1 MTYHM
6 PASHTIVLTLVLVA
20 AFVIFF
26 SWCLYNSCSRA
37 VDAEFAELQE
47 RQARAAPA

>member
-6 PASHTIVLTLVLVA
+6 PASHAIVLTLVLVA
-20 AFVIFF
+20 TFAIFF
-26 SWCLYNSCSRA
+26 SWCLYSSCSRA

-47 RQARAAPA
+47 RQQPAPT

>member
-6 PASHTIVLTLVLVA
+6 PASHAIVLTLILVA
-20 AFVIFF
+20 AFTILF
-26 SWCLYNSCSRA
+26 SWCLYSSCSRA

-47 RQARAAPA
+47 RQGNAVPA